1 MKLSLLVS
9 SPPSQSTAARMRIWR
24 SLKSNGAATLRD
36 GVYLLPG
43 IHSEKFDTVIDD
55 HFNEN
60 GHAYIFHAEAPAHLD
75 LGQLFDRS
83 GEYEEL
89 RTEISQIQSK
99 LEESKKKEYLKQI
112 RKLRKS
118 INSLVEIDFFPNIQQ
133 SKTLNELTRL
143 EHAIARLGEDD
154 EPNNFE
160 QQIKVLF
167 KQDFQNKIW
176 ATRKRPWVDRLA
188 SAWIIQKFVDPQAEF
203 IWLEHPDDCP
213 KDALGFDFDHAKFT
227 HINNLVTY
235 EVLMHSFKL
244 QNPAL
249 NKIAEIVHFLDVGGN
264 EPAEALGIEKIL
276 QGLRSTITNDDQL
289 LQLSNHIFDGLYAD
303 FQRNL
308 A

>member
-9 SPPSQSTAARMRIWR
+9 SLPSQSTAARMRIWR
-24 SLKSNGAATLRD
+24 SLKSNGAAALRD
-36 GVYLLPG
+36 GVYLLPA
-43 IHSEKFDTVIDD
+43 IHAEKFDTVIDD

>member
-24 SLKSNGAATLRD
+24 SLKSNGAAALRD
-36 GVYLLPG
+36 GVYLLPA
-43 IHSEKFDTVIDD
+43 IHAEKFDTVIDD

-60 GHAYIFHAEAPAHLD
+60 GHAYIFHTEAPAHLD

>member
-36 GVYLLPG
+36 GVYLLPA
-43 IHSEKFDTVIDD
+43 IHAEKFDTVIDD

-276 QGLRSTITNDDQL
+276 QGLRSTISNDDQL

-303 FQRNL
+303 FTRNL

>member
-1 MKLSLLVS
+1 
-9 SPPSQSTAARMRIWR
+9 WR

-36 GVYLLPG
+36 GVYLLPEV
-43 IHSEKFDTVIDD
+43 HSEKFESVVHD
-55 HFNEN
+55 HLNEH
-60 GHAYIFHAEAPAHLD
+60 GHAYIFQTEAPAHLD
-75 LGQLFDRS
+75 LAQLFDRT

-89 RTEISQIQSK
+89 RTEISQIQNT
-99 LEESKKKEYLKQI
+99 LEENKKKEHLKQI
-112 RKLRKS
+112 RKLRKNL
-118 INSLVEIDFFPNIQQ
+118 NSLIEIDFFPNTHQ
-133 SKTLNELTRL
+133 SKTFNELTRL
-143 EHAIARLGEDD
+143 EHAIARLGEYD

-160 QQIKVLF
+160 QQLKVLF

-188 SAWIIQKFVDPQAEF
+188 SAWIIQKFVDPQAKF
-203 IWLEHPDDCP
+203 MWLEHPNDCP
-213 KDALGFDFDHAKFT
+213 KDALGFDFDDAQFT
-227 HINNLVTY
+227 HINHLVTF
-235 EVLMHSFKL
+235 EVLMHSFEL

-289 LQLSNHIFDGLYAD
+289 LHLSNHIFDGLYAD

-308 A
+308 T

>member
-9 SPPSQSTAARMRIWR
+9 SLPSQSTAARMRIWR

-36 GVYLLPG
+36 GVYLLPA
-43 IHSEKFDTVIDD
+43 IQSEKLDTVIHD

-60 GHAYIFHAEAPAHLD
+60 GHAYIFHTEAPAHLD
-75 LGQLFDRS
+75 LAQLFDRTE
-83 GEYEEL
+83 EYEEL
-89 RTEISQIQSK
+89 RTEISQIQNT
-99 LEESKKKEYLKQI
+99 LEENKKKEYLKQI

-118 INSLVEIDFFPNIQQ
+118 VNSLVEIDFFPNIQQ

-227 HINNLVTY
+227 HINNLVTF
-235 EVLMHSFKL
+235 EVLMHSFEL

-303 FQRNL
+303 FTRNL

>member
-9 SPPSQSTAARMRIWR
+9 SLPSQSTAARMRIWR

-83 GEYEEL
+83 EEYEEL

-99 LEESKKKEYLKQI
+99 LEESKKKEHLKQT

>member
-9 SPPSQSTAARMRIWR
+9 SLPSQSTTARMRIWR

-36 GVYLLPG
+36 GVYLLPEA
-43 IHSEKFDTVIDD
+43 HSEKFESVVHD
-55 HFNEN
+55 HLNEH
-60 GHAYIFHAEAPAHLD
+60 GHAYIFQTEPPAHLD
-75 LGQLFDRS
+75 LAQLFDRT

-89 RTEISQIQSK
+89 RTEISQIQNT
-99 LEESKKKEYLKQI
+99 LEENKKKEHLKQI
-112 RKLRKS
+112 RKLRKNL
-118 INSLVEIDFFPNIQQ
+118 NSLIEIDFFPNTHQ

-143 EHAIARLGEDD
+143 EQVIARLGEYD

-160 QQIKVLF
+160 QQLKVLC

-188 SAWIIQKFVDPQAEF
+188 SAWIIQKFVDPQAKF
-203 IWLEHPDDCP
+203 IWLEHPNDCP
-213 KDALGFDFDHAKFT
+213 KDTLGFDFDDAQFT
-227 HINNLVTY
+227 HINHLVTF
-235 EVLMHSFKL
+235 EVLMHSFEL
-244 QNPAL
+244 QTPAL

-276 QGLRSTITNDDQL
+276 QGLRSTITDDDQL
-289 LQLSNHIFDGLYAD
+289 LHLSNHIFDGLYAD

-308 A
+308 T

>member
-1 MKLSLLVS
+1 
-9 SPPSQSTAARMRIWR
+9 MRIWR

-83 GEYEEL
+83 EEYEEL

>member
-24 SLKSNGAATLRD
+24 SLKSNGAAALRD
-36 GVYLLPG
+36 GVYLLPA
-43 IHSEKFDTVIDD
+43 IHAEKFDTVIDD

-303 FQRNL
+303 FTRNL

>member
-1 MKLSLLVS
+1 
-9 SPPSQSTAARMRIWR
+9 
-24 SLKSNGAATLRD
+24 LKKVR
-36 GVYLLPG
+36 
-43 IHSEKFDTVIDD
+43 K
-55 HFNEN
+55 
-60 GHAYIFHAEAPAHLD
+60 
-75 LGQLFDRS
+75 R
-83 GEYEEL
+83 
-89 RTEISQIQSK
+89 ISQTNPKI
-99 LEESKKKEYLKQI
+99 KKVHQFTGRNRL
-112 RKLRKS
+112 
-118 INSLVEIDFFPNIQQ
+118 FPNIQQ

>member
-24 SLKSNGAATLRD
+24 SLKSNGAAALRD
-36 GVYLLPG
+36 GVYLLPA
-43 IHSEKFDTVIDD
+43 IHAEKFDTVIDD

-227 HINNLVTY
+227 HINNLVTF
-235 EVLMHSFKL
+235 EVLIHSFKL

>member
-36 GVYLLPG
+36 GVYLLPA
-43 IHSEKFDTVIDD
+43 IHAEKFDTVIDD

>member
-24 SLKSNGAATLRD
+24 SLKSNGAAALRD
-36 GVYLLPG
+36 GVYLLPA
-43 IHSEKFDTVIDD
+43 IHAEKFDTVIDD

-213 KDALGFDFDHAKFT
+213 KDALGFDFDHSKFT

>member
-36 GVYLLPG
+36 GVYLLPA
-43 IHSEKFDTVIDD
+43 IHAEKFDTVIDD

-143 EHAIARLGEDD
+143 EQVIARLGEYD

-160 QQIKVLF
+160 QQLKVLC

>member
-24 SLKSNGAATLRD
+24 SLKSNGAAALRD
-36 GVYLLPG
+36 GVYLLPA
-43 IHSEKFDTVIDD
+43 IHAEKFDTVIDD

-188 SAWIIQKFVDPQAEF
+188 SAWIIQKFVDPQAKF
-203 IWLEHPDDCP
+203 IWLEHPNDCP
-213 KDALGFDFDHAKFT
+213 KDTLGFDFDDAQFT
-227 HINNLVTY
+227 HINHLVTF
-235 EVLMHSFKL
+235 EVLMHSFEL
-244 QNPAL
+244 QTPAL

-276 QGLRSTITNDDQL
+276 QGLRSTITDDDQL
-289 LQLSNHIFDGLYAD
+289 LHLSNHIFDGLYAD

-308 A
+308 T

>member
-24 SLKSNGAATLRD
+24 SLKSNGAAALRD
-36 GVYLLPG
+36 GVYLLPA
-43 IHSEKFDTVIDD
+43 IHAEKFDTVIDD

-176 ATRKRPWVDRLA
+176 ATRERPWVDHLA
-188 SAWIIQKFVDPQAEF
+188 SAWIIQIFVDPQAEF
-203 IWLEHPDDCP
+203 ISLEHPDDCP

-227 HINNLVTY
+227 HINNLVTS

>member
-24 SLKSNGAATLRD
+24 SLKSNGAAALRD
-36 GVYLLPG
+36 GVYLLPA

-99 LEESKKKEYLKQI
+99 LEESKKKEYLKRI

-264 EPAEALGIEKIL
+264 GPAEALGIEKIL